1 MIHLLQQGEWVLFAV
16 IIAALV
22 ISLSF
27 HEFGHAWVAKR
38 FGDDTAERAGR
49 LTINPRAHIDPM
61 GLLMVVIVGFG
72 YAKPVP
78 TDPRRF
84 TSRYADLLVAAAGPG
99 MNLLLAVVTINFY
112 VLGLK
117 IGWTF
122 FQQPGPYFFFSYLAL
137 INLLLM
143 VFNLLPIGALDGH
156 YILPYFLPRRLA
168 SLYRYYNHRYGNWL
182 LLLLVVLTVFGVPV
196 FQSILGISR
205 AILPSIVFLPL

>member
-143 VFNLLPIGALDGH
+143 VFNLLPIGVLDGH

-182 LLLLVVLTVFGVPV
+182 LLSLVLLSVFGVPV

-205 AILPSIVFLPL
+205 AILPSIVFLRL

>member
-1 MIHLLQQGEWVLFAV
+1 MINLLQQGEWVLFAV

-84 TSRYADLLVAAAGPG
+84 TSRYAGLLVAAAGPG

-168 SLYRYYNHRYGNWL
+168 SLYRYYNHHYG
-182 LLLLVVLTVFGVPV
+182 F
-196 FQSILGISR
+196 S
-205 AILPSIVFLPL
+205 

>member
-1 MIHLLQQGEWVLFAV
+1 MIHLLQQGEGVLFAV

-84 TSRYADLLVAAAGPG
+84 TYRYADLLVAAAGPG

-143 VFNLLPIGALDGH
+143 VFNLLPIGVLDGH

-168 SLYRYYNHRYGNWL
+168 SLYRYYNHHYGNWL
-182 LLLLVVLTVFGVPV
+182 LLSLVLLSVFGVPV

-205 AILPSIVFLPL
+205 AILPSIVFLRL

>member
-1 MIHLLQQGEWVLFAV
+1 MVHLLQQGEWVLFAV

-49 LTINPRAHIDPM
+49 LTLNPRAHIDPM

-99 MNLLLAVVTINFY
+99 MNFLLAVATINFY

-117 IGWTF
+117 LGWTF
-122 FQQPGPYFFFSYLAL
+122 FQEPGPYFFFSYLAL

-143 VFNLLPIGALDGH
+143 VFNLLPIGVLDGH

-168 SLYRYYNHRYGNWL
+168 SLYRDYNHRYGNWL
-182 LLLLVVLTVFGVPV
+182 LMLLVLLAVFGVPV
-196 FQSILGISR
+196 FQYILGISR
-205 AILPSIVFLPL
+205 AILPSIIVLPL